1 MHVGTRKNWHNKFIT
16 LSVLLNKHWHAIK
29 FTMSHLICPRGNMRT
44 QRTLYYVF
52 HKLTLVKGALHNWP
66 RRTQHCSLC
75 ACTTLTLLAEQ
86 VFETCRVRACKAVH
100 IVRQKFGSVCD
111 VLSCDDIER
120 CRLSSSGTCQGG
132 GRGKRRS
139 QRPRQG
145 GSRCKNTITSMG
157 PVEVPA
163 DTVCYTVSVH
173 CSINECI
180 HHVSIV
186 LSMYLMSQCVR
197 VRVYV
202 YKYVCLCV
210 YHRIYA

>member
-120 CRLSSSGTCQGG
+120 CRLFIGNISRVAVHFAAGVVDQGCMVFSLPAASGGAP
-132 GRGKRRS
+132 RGLVA
-139 QRPRQG
+139 QRG
-145 GSRCKNTITSMG
+145 EC
-157 PVEVPA
+157 VAEVH
-163 DTVCYTVSVH
+163 TVAILSH
-173 CSINECI
+173 MSIGD
-180 HHVSIV
+180 HDVV
-186 LSMYLMSQCVR
+186 TLP
-197 VRVYV
+197 
-202 YKYVCLCV
+202 
-210 YHRIYA
+210 

>member
-1 MHVGTRKNWHNKFIT
+1 MT
-16 LSVLLNKHWHAIK
+16 LNVVASLH
-29 FTMSHLICPRGNMRT
+29 R
-44 QRTLYYVF
+44 
-52 HKLTLVKGALHNWP
+52 AL
-66 RRTQHCSLC
+66 
-75 ACTTLTLLAEQ
+75 A
-86 VFETCRVRACKAVH
+86 RVEVAAR
-100 IVRQKFGSVCD
+100 
-111 VLSCDDIER
+111 
-120 CRLSSSGTCQGG
+120 G
-132 GRGKRRS
+132 GRSDLAREEVAVRTRS
-139 QRPRQG
+139 LSG
-145 GSRCKNTITSMG
+145 TSMG